1 MAADTPDPLSVTL
14 AALRSRITRAL
25 PAQAREAAA
34 KLTDEQLWWRPN
46 DASNSVGNLMLHLS
60 GSLNHYLN
68 RNLGG
73 LAYDRDR
80 AAEFS
85 ERGPMPREELL
96 ARFDGMV
103 SEAEKTFGGLTAE
116 RLGQPSPEPKM
127 HAIVVED
134 LVSIAVHLSTHV
146 GQILWITKMLTG
158 GSLDDLWMR
167 AHRDGGAW
175 PMPVR

>member
-1 MAADTPDPLSVTL
+1 MAVDTPAPLSITL

-25 PAQAREAAA
+25 PAQVREAAG

-46 DASNSVGNLMLHLS
+46 DASNSVGNLILHVT

-73 LAYDRDR
+73 VAYDRDR

-85 ERGPMPREELL
+85 ERGPVPREELL
-96 ARFDGMV
+96 ARFEAMV
-103 SEAEKTFGGLTAE
+103 SAAERTFDGLTPE

-127 HAIVVED
+127 HAIVIED
-134 LVSIAVHLSTHV
+134 VVSVGVHLATHV
-146 GQILWITKMLTG
+146 GQIVWVAKMLTG
-158 GSLDDLWMR
+158 GSLDDVWMR
-167 AHRDGGAW
+167 SHRDGGAW
-175 PMPVR
+175 PRPA